1 MDCQRGLSAW
11 TVSVDCQR
19 GLPAW
24 TVSVDCQ
31 CRFEFVLIDLS
42 VRFFAGLCDGT
53 SAAASS
59 TSTILFAAVGAT
71 AVTQQFRK
79 VTRSDDGFV
88 SFGDVAGD
96 RFRHRVN
103 GAEEV
108 HHERPAVKQ
117 LVDVQQNGL
126 RLGLGE
132 SGLARFHG
140 FSFVAF
146 EASEQ

>member
-1 MDCQRGLSAW
+1 MFELQGWVLSYG
-11 TVSVDCQR
+11 VDRQDR
-19 GLPAW
+19 
-24 TVSVDCQ
+24 VEIISNDFSQ
-31 CRFEFVLIDLS
+31 
-42 VRFFAGLCDGT
+42 RFFAGFCNRA
-53 SAAASS
+53 SAAAAS

-79 VTRSDDGFV
+79 VTRSNDGFV
-88 SFGDVAGD
+88 SFGDFAGD

>member
-1 MDCQRGLSAW
+1 MFELQGWVLSYG
-11 TVSVDCQR
+11 VVRQDRVEIISNNFSQ
-19 GLPAW
+19 
-24 TVSVDCQ
+24 
-31 CRFEFVLIDLS
+31 
-42 VRFFAGLCDGT
+42 RFFAGFCNRA
-53 SAAASS
+53 SAAAAS

-79 VTRSDDGFV
+79 VTRSNDGFV
-88 SFGDVAGD
+88 SFGDFAGD

>member
-1 MDCQRGLSAW
+1 MFELQGWVLSYG
-11 TVSVDCQR
+11 VVRQDRVEIISNDFSQ
-19 GLPAW
+19 
-24 TVSVDCQ
+24 
-31 CRFEFVLIDLS
+31 
-42 VRFFAGLCDGT
+42 RFFAGFCNRA
-53 SAAASS
+53 SAAAAS

-79 VTRSDDGFV
+79 VTRSNDGFV
-88 SFGDVAGD
+88 SFGDFAGD

-103 GAEEV
+103 GAEDV
-108 HHERPAVKQ
+108 HHKRPAVKQ

-132 SGLARFHG
+132 SCLARFHS